1 MKKINEKELKDV
13 FEGIK
18 NGDKIAF
25 EKLYNDYNKLVYG
38 IAFSLLKNKHD
49 AEDVVQMVFTK
60 LYAIDRNK
68 LPTKSE
74 ASWLYSVTKNET
86 LGYMK
91 SKRNNVE
98 LESIYEIENDSDEIG
113 KIIDKDSFNRIIS
126 NLNENEKEIIS
137 LKIVSNLSFEEIS
150 KMLNIPEGTVK
161 WRYYKSV
168 YTLKIL
174 LGNLAMFVVTFVSG
188 VLVSK
193 NGEKSNTQI
202 EQENSIKSDMI
213 IEDVEFKN
221 YYDTILSE
229 KEENTI
235 REDNSSQTIE
245 NVVVDNSQI
254 NNQNYLAL
262 GLIGTSAIFLILTI
276 GFLTAY
282 IKQKWTK
289 RRSLCP

>member
-25 EKLYNDYNKLVYG
+25 EKLYNNYNRLVYG
-38 IAFSLLKNKHD
+38 IAFSILKNKHD
-49 AEDVVQMVFTK
+49 TEDVVQIVFTK
-60 LYAIDRNK
+60 LYALEKDK

-74 ASWLYSVTKNET
+74 ASWLYVVTKNEA
-86 LGYMK
+86 LSYIK
-91 SKRNNVE
+91 NKRTNID
-98 LESIYEIENDSDEIG
+98 LENIYEIEDNNDEIS
-113 KIIDKDSFNRIIS
+113 KIIDKDSFNRIIN

-137 LKIVSNLSFEEIS
+137 LKILSNLSFEEIS

-193 NGEKSNTQI
+193 NGEKSNTHV
-202 EQENSIKSDMI
+202 EQDSNIKSDMI

-235 REDNSSQTIE
+235 REDNSSQIIE

-254 NNQNYLAL
+254 NNKNYLAWC
-262 GLIGTSAIFLILTI
+262 LIGTSVIFLTLTI
-276 GFLTAY
+276 GFLIVY

>member
-25 EKLYNDYNKLVYG
+25 EKLYNNYNKLVYG
-38 IAFSLLKNKHD
+38 IAFSILKNKHD
-49 AEDVVQMVFTK
+49 TEDVVQMVFTK
-60 LYAIDRNK
+60 LYTIDRNK

-86 LGYMK
+86 LGYLK
-91 SKRNNVE
+91 NKRNNVD
-98 LESIYEIENDSDEIG
+98 LESVYEIESNSDEIG
-113 KIIDKDSFNRIIS
+113 TIIDKDSFNRIIN

-137 LKIVSNLSFEEIS
+137 LKILSNLSFEEIS
-150 KMLNIPEGTVK
+150 KILNTPIGTVK

-188 VLVSK
+188 ILASK

-202 EQENSIKSDMI
+202 EQDGNIKSDMI
-213 IEDVEFKN
+213 ITNEVMQETYDKELAEKN
-221 YYDTILSE
+221 ESRVN
-229 KEENTI
+229 EENT
-235 REDNSSQTIE
+235 SQTIE
-245 NVVVDNSQI
+245 NVVVDTPQV
-254 NNQNYLAL
+254 NNENYLAWS
-262 GLIGTSAIFLILTI
+262 LIGTSVIFLTLSI
-276 GFLTAY
+276 GFLIAD
-282 IKQKWTK
+282 IKQRTK
-289 RRSLCP
+289 YEKT

>member
-25 EKLYNDYNKLVYG
+25 EKLYNNYNKLVYG
-38 IAFSLLKNKHD
+38 IAFSIIKNKHD
-49 AEDVVQMVFTK
+49 TEDVVQIVFTK
-60 LYAIDRNK
+60 LYALEKDK

-74 ASWLYSVTKNET
+74 ASWLYAVTKNEA
-86 LGYMK
+86 LSYIK
-91 SKRNNVE
+91 NKRNNID
-98 LESIYEIENDSDEIG
+98 LENIYEIEDNNDEIS

-126 NLNENEKEIIS
+126 NLNENAKEIIS

-202 EQENSIKSDMI
+202 EQDSNIKSDVI

-235 REDNSSQTIE
+235 REDNSSQIIE

-254 NNQNYLAL
+254 NNENYLAWC
-262 GLIGTSAIFLILTI
+262 LIGTSVIFLTLTI
-276 GFLTAY
+276 GFLIAY
-282 IKQKWTK
+282 IKQRKNRK
-289 RRSLCP
+289 NA

>member
-25 EKLYNDYNKLVYG
+25 EKLYNNYNKLVYG
-38 IAFSLLKNKHD
+38 IAFSILKNKHD
-49 AEDVVQMVFTK
+49 TEDVVQMVFTK

-86 LGYMK
+86 LGYLK
-91 SKRNNVE
+91 NKRNNVD

-113 KIIDKDSFNRIIS
+113 KIIDKDSFNRIIN

-137 LKIVSNLSFEEIS
+137 LKILSNLSFEEIS

-168 YTLKIL
+168 NTLKML

-188 VLVSK
+188 VLASK

-235 REDNSSQTIE
+235 REDNSSQIIE

-254 NNQNYLAL
+254 NNQNYLAWY
-262 GLIGTSAIFLILTI
+262 LIGTSVIFLTLTI
-276 GFLTAY
+276 GFLIAY
-282 IKQKWTK
+282 IKQKRTK
-289 RRSLCP
+289 GRSLCP

>member
-1 MKKINEKELKDV
+1 MKKINEKELKDI

-25 EKLYNDYNKLVYG
+25 EKLYNNYNKLVYG
-38 IAFSLLKNKHD
+38 IAFSILKNKHD
-49 AEDVVQMVFTK
+49 TEDVVQIVFTK
-60 LYAIDRNK
+60 LYALEKDK

-91 SKRNNVE
+91 SKRNNVD
-98 LESIYEIENDSDEIG
+98 LENIYEIENDSDEIG
-113 KIIDKDSFNRIIS
+113 KIIDKDSFNRIIN

-137 LKIVSNLSFEEIS
+137 LKIVSNLSFDEIS

-168 YTLKIL
+168 NTLKML
-174 LGNLAMFVVTFVSG
+174 LGNLAMFVITFISG
-188 VLVSK
+188 VLASK
-193 NGEKSNTQI
+193 NVEKSNSQF

-213 IEDVEFKN
+213 IEDEEFKN

-229 KEENTI
+229 KSENTI

-245 NVVVDNSQI
+245 NVIVNAPQI
-254 NNQNYLAL
+254 NNQNYLAW

-276 GFLTAY
+276 GFLGTY
-282 IKQKWTK
+282 IKKK
-289 RRSLCP
+289 M